1 MVSCHPASRIE
12 ARLAQLGA
20 SNSPELASG
29 PVFFSATRAPIR
41 RQRTGADM
49 KHAETSLERGAIDE
63 LDEWTLA
70 AVTGGASSK
79 PKEIVVVGSKITFV
93 PVAREG
99 DSIGSSVVGP
109 EAIDGVI

>member
-1 MVSCHPASRIE
+1 
-12 ARLAQLGA
+12 
-20 SNSPELASG
+20 
-29 PVFFSATRAPIR
+29 
-41 RQRTGADM
+41 M
-49 KHAETSLERGAIDE
+49 KHTEKSLDHDAIDE
-63 LDEWTLA
+63 LDESALA

-79 PKEIVVVGSKITFV
+79 PKEIVVVGSKITFL